1 MHCLGSASRERRL
14 CQPRATALPRLS
26 TMGATLSG
34 RCPDAVRTLSA
45 LRGVYRTGVCAHGHA
60 RAEVWNAVERGLCVE
75 EASPAFSRSS
85 VLYIHER
92 RARVLLL
99 LDK

>member
-60 RAEVWNAVERGLCVE
+60 RAEVWRTQSNAVCAWKKRHLRFL
-75 EASPAFSRSS
+75 AL
-85 VLYIHER
+85 LYSISTNDEH
-92 RARVLLL
+92 VSFYY
-99 LDK
+99 